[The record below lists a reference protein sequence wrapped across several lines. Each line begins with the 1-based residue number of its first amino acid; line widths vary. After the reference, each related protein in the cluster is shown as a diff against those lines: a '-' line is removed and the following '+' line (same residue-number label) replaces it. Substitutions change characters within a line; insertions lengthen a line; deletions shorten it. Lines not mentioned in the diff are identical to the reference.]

1 MRINVIDRTGR
12 RSSLEALDGWRLMEV
27 IRDWGLP
34 ISADC
39 GGAATCATCHVY
51 VDPAWLDRLPQPTDE
66 ELDQLDTVPALAET
80 SRLSC
85 QLLMSEDLDGITVTL
100 APGSEPREIERRR
113 AA

>member
-1 MRINVIDRTGR
+1 MRINVIDQTGR
-12 RSSLEALDGWRLMEV
+12 NTSLEALEGWRLMEI

-34 ISADC
+34 INAEC
-39 GGAATCATCHVY
+39 GGAAACATCHVY
-51 VDPAWLDRLPQPTDE
+51 VDPAWRDRLPEPTGD

-85 QLLMSEDLDGITVTL
+85 QLLMSAALDGITVTL
-100 APGSEPREIERRR
+100 APGSEPQEERRR